1 MKKVRSVNDE
11 IFKPLGICSFCK
23 DKVMAKVIGESTFM
37 RDECQC
43 TNKECEKT
51 VRVCRIP
58 GCDNFARSGPNWAD
72 EFCQPCT
79 AGGIQITKKLIV
91 GAMALAV
98 TAAVKSKIK
107 KD

>member
-1 MKKVRSVNDE
+1 MKKFTIVNVD

-23 DKVMAKVIGESTFM
+23 EKVMPKVIEESTFM

-43 TNKECEKT
+43 TNEKCKNLI
-51 VRVCRIP
+51 RVCRIP
-58 GCDNFARSGPNWAD
+58 GCDNFARSGANWAD